1 MAEASFDFQ
10 MANFQMV
17 RSPDSPYL
25 AAVLV
30 RALEGIQGK
39 GAAAPSLA
47 FHASFGGKHAPKF

>member
-17 RSPDSPYL
+17 RSSDSPYL

-30 RALEGIQGK
+30 RALEGIQSPVGEK
-39 GAAAPSLA
+39 TEISLL
-47 FHASFGGKHAPKF
+47 